1 MLYAT
6 GSAKVGLPTQAVV
19 RDSVRY
25 DKPMACAFQPG
36 LQLAMTQPMSDAAHM
51 CYCDDVSQQGGNS

>member
-1 MLYAT
+1 MLFAT

-36 LQLAMTQPMSDAAHM
+36 LQLAMTQPMSDAVWM
-51 CYCDDVSQQGGNS
+51 CGGLC